1 MSTLVHQPHLLH
13 LLVFHV
19 DPQDEVEFTKFLHH
33 SYLPAVVKSIPEV
46 RYVTRYEHFGV
57 DGSLEWYQ
65 RQSFVLYDMV
75 WEPGKPDAD
84 EIVPWFGGVFKEAR
98 SKDDAFDR
106 ICAQF
111 ESWMKDGRA
120 KTLHESTFQQTYQYD
135 RILYPGP
142 YFGTRPFF
150 CVMAE
155 VPSDKNQEF
164 SDWYGNK
171 YLPQLLADVPYFTG
185 ACT

>member
-1 MSTLVHQPHLLH
+1 
-13 LLVFHV
+13 
-19 DPQDEVEFTKFLHH
+19 
-33 SYLPAVVKSIPEV
+33 
-46 RYVTRYEHFGV
+46 
-57 DGSLEWYQ
+57 
-65 RQSFVLYDMV
+65 MV

-185 ACT
+185 CRRYADAIVDPEAAPQRQLTLYTAEDENRLTCAVAAIRAPHRYESNQAWTDWSHQFSEQHAGMFRPVYFQMR